1 MYPFDIQKNKP
12 KGFPSIKKEPV
23 FNANTDLQLEKPKQ
37 IKNLKELGYSKK
49 ELTNL
54 STQFA
59 FSSPTRILSEEG
71 IGKLYEVVKLLEP
84 YAKSSERIPRMVRG
98 GVYQSKFL
106 RDFSLSEDITKFF
119 SEITNLELQ
128 PHTIPHQLGHINYNP
143 LKKGIN
149 IDKWHTD
156 TLRYDYVLFVTDP
169 NKVTGGEFEYFLGT
183 KKQIEKI
190 HAKGVKIPSKKI
202 ISIKPPAPGY
212 AIFLHG
218 NMVVHRAKGI
228 DSDGERITLVNGY
241 VARDMVKNPDFTNFE
256 ESYLTEPK
264 HVGTSEFAKH
274 TALIAREHL
283 NRCINDVEF
292 SEDREKYIKEL
303 DNTSKILTEAIKK
316 IKKVGIKAK
325 SKHFGD

>member
-1 MYPFDIQKNKP
+1 MYPFDIKNNKP
-12 KGFPSIKKEPV
+12 KGFPSINKEPV
-23 FNANTDLQLEKPKQ
+23 FNPNTDLQLEKPKQ
-37 IKNLKELGYSKK
+37 VTNLNELGYSKE
-49 ELTNL
+49 ELKDL

-59 FSSPTRILSEEG
+59 FTSPTRILSDEG
-71 IGKLYEVVKLLEP
+71 LGKLYEVVQLLEP

-98 GVYQSKFL
+98 GVYQSNYL
-106 RDFSLSEDITKFF
+106 RDFSLSKDITKFF

-143 LKKGIN
+143 LNKGVN

-169 NKVTGGEFEYFLGT
+169 NKVMGGEFEYFLGT
-183 KKQIEKI
+183 KKQIEDI
-190 HAKGVKIPSKKI
+190 HTKGNKIPSDKI
-202 ISIKPPAPGY
+202 ISIKPPAAGY

-228 DSDGERITLVNGY
+228 NCDGERITLVNGY
-241 VARDMVKNPDFTNFE
+241 VARDMVKNQDFTNFE

-283 NRCINDVEF
+283 NKCINDIEF

-303 DNTSKILTEAIKK
+303 DDTSKILIEAIKK